1 MMVGFGVSFTIAL
14 LAILAAVVISS
25 FKVISQIEQGVVLTL
40 GRYSGTRQPGLTLV
54 VPWLQQLLRID
65 MRVMVTEVQPQD
77 VISRDNVSVKVTAVV
92 YSKVNDPRKALLE
105 VASYREA
112 VAQLAQVTLRSSLGA
127 HTLDE
132 LLQRQDELKAQ
143 LKERLDIRTEA
154 WGVEV
159 QAVEIRS
166 LDLEPNMIRAMAQE
180 AEAERGRRARVITAE
195 GEAQAAEKLAEAARI
210 LGATPQ
216 AMVLRTLSTL
226 KEIAAEKNS
235 TIVFPMPLETM
246 MPSLLDRM
254 LGGKGEGT

>member
-1 MMVGFGVSFTIAL
+1 MGFPPSL
-14 LAILAAVVISS
+14 LLLGLLVIVVAASV
-25 FKVISQIEQGVVLTL
+25 KVIPQYQQGVVLTL
-40 GRYSGTRQPGLTLV
+40 GRYTGTRRPGLALV
-54 VPWLQQLLRID
+54 VPWIQELLRVD
-65 MRVMVTEVQPQD
+65 MRVSVTEVEPQD

-92 YSKVNDPRKALLE
+92 YAKVQDPRLALLE
-105 VASYREA
+105 VANYRAA
-112 VAQLAQVTLRSSLGA
+112 VSQLAQVMLRSTLGA

-132 LLQRQDELKAQ
+132 LLQKQDELKRR
-143 LKERLDIRTEA
+143 LKELLDERTEA
-154 WGVEV
+154 WGVEI

-195 GEAQAAEKLAEAARI
+195 GEAQAAEKLAEAART
-210 LGATPQ
+210 LSATPQ

-246 MPSLLDRM
+246 MPTLLDRIV
-254 LGGKGEGT
+254 GPAKEP